1 MLRQVTENKAKANIL
16 NQQFQ
21 SVFSKLSPLRLG
33 QLCIDKVQDSFD
45 VPENLK
51 CKYSIMPNHNF
62 YQWKSKILKL
72 LGNLKTDKASG
83 LDEIKP
89 VVLKELGNEIAPV
102 IKIIFRKSVQTGQLP
117 NETAYK
123 KVIEMTPPLQAN
135 FFDQYFL

>member
-1 MLRQVTENKAKANIL
+1 MFLKISNVNI
-16 NQQFQ
+16 Q
-21 SVFSKLSPLRLG
+21 SC
-33 QLCIDKVQDSFD
+33 Q
-45 VPENLK
+45 
-51 CKYSIMPNHNF
+51 NHNF

-102 IKIIFRKSVQTGQLP
+102 IQIIFRKSVQTGQLP
-117 NETAYK
+117 NETAYEN
-123 KVIEMTPPLQAN
+123 VIELTPPLQAN